1 MNHLKE
7 LIHNEIASCPGRVSV
22 YVEVDYWRFEHNSED
37 IYSSASLIKIPILIE
52 SLRQRETGLLSL
64 DDVVSI
70 NMESKV
76 GGSGVLQALDQC
88 SWKVIDLLT
97 LMIIVSDNTA
107 TNIIIDLV
115 GINAINHCME
125 LLQLKETK
133 LRRKM
138 MDFSA
143 MEQGKDNKT
152 CASEMAA
159 CLKVLSSGSFLSKE
173 SIRIAKEILQY
184 QQFNHKIPAF
194 VHPEVAYVG
203 SKTGGLPGVEHE
215 CAVLSY
221 KEKNAYI
228 AILIDEIPEGTSG
241 TPTMQNI
248 GKAVFEALVK

>member
-7 LIHNEIASCPGRVSV
+7 VIHNEIVSCPGRVSV
-22 YVEVDYWRFEHNSED
+22 YVEVDNWRFEHNSED

-52 SLRQRETGLLSL
+52 SLRQYERGLFSL

-70 NMESKV
+70 SKESTV
-76 GGSGVLQALDQC
+76 GGSGVLQALDQS
-88 SWKVIDLLT
+88 SWKVKDLLT

-107 TNIIIDLV
+107 TNILIDLV
-115 GINAINHCME
+115 GIDAINHCME

-133 LRRKM
+133 LRRMM
-138 MDFSA
+138 MDFTA

-152 CASEMAA
+152 CASEMAE
-159 CLKVLSSGSFLSKE
+159 CLKVLTRGHFLSKE
-173 SIRIAKEILQY
+173 SIQIAKEILQY

-194 VHPEVAYVG
+194 VNPEVAYVG
-203 SKTGGLPGVEHE
+203 SKTGGLPGVEHD
-215 CAVLSY
+215 CAVISY

-241 TPTMQNI
+241 TPMMQSI
-248 GKAVFEALVK
+248 GKAVFGALVK